1 MKSNSKMVMLTITKI
16 HLQTARKCVWDPSY
30 TVDYLIGVIM
40 LSIGSQYLL
49 CVMMYY
55 ALQDHILMVMGLV
68 VLAEVYVL

>member
-1 MKSNSKMVMLTITKI
+1 MVMYI
-16 HLQTARKCVWDPSY
+16 
-30 TVDYLIGVIM
+30 VDYLIGVIM